1 MERKKRIFGYKVFN
15 SDWTCYGGFQY
26 EVGKTYELFGR
37 LKCCENGFH
46 FCMNLIDCFSY
57 YPFSFSKRV
66 AVVEI
71 LGIIK
76 KERDD
81 DYSEKCCTN
90 KIKIVKELKWDEVLK
105 MVNIGEGNNGIGNTG
120 YHNNGDRNTGN
131 LNLGSFNI
139 GDKNC
144 GGANIGDNNEG
155 DDNVGSGNCGD
166 NNSGDENIGDNNM
179 GDQNVGSDNNG
190 FGNLGDGNIGDGNT
204 GNGNIG
210 DFNLGDCNIGAFNTK
225 FQTIMMFDK
234 PTDWTLEDWYKS
246 EAYAVISNMPLV
258 QTEWINEDE
267 MSEEEKLAH
276 PNYSITGGYLKKA
289 PESSR
294 RKRQE
299 WWDAMYWARRQLVY
313 ALPNFDPEKF
323 QRCTGIKVSDYYKEL
338 SE

>member
-1 MERKKRIFGYKVFN
+1 MGRKKRIFGYKVFN

-105 MVNIGEGNNGIGNTG
+105 RVNIGEGNNGMGNTG
-120 YHNNGDRNTGN
+120 YRNNGNRNAGD
-131 LNLGSFNI
+131 LNLGSLNT

-144 GGANIGDNNEG
+144 GDMNVGDGNEGDYNIGSFNLGDGNNGDDNIGD
-155 DDNVGSGNCGD
+155 D
-166 NNSGDENIGDNNM
+166 NIGD
-179 GDQNVGSDNNG
+179 QNTGSNNNG
-190 FGNLGDGNIGDGNT
+190 FGNLGDENLGDGNT

-210 DFNLGDCNIGAFNTK
+210 DYNFGDCNIGAFNTESP
-225 FQTIMMFDK
+225 TIMMFDK
-234 PTDWTLEDWYKS
+234 PTDWTLEDWHNS
-246 EAYAVISNMPLV
+246 EAYNIISSMPLV
-258 QTEWINEDE
+258 QTEWVDEDE

-276 PNYSITGGYLKKA
+276 PNYPITGGYLKEA

-299 WWDAMYWARRQLVY
+299 WWDAMYWARRQLIY

-323 QRCTGIKVSDYYKEL
+323 QRCTGITVSDYYKEL